1 MKIGIFGGTFN
12 PIHKGHIFTA
22 EHIIKNGLADKILF
36 MVAANPPHK
45 AYVDTDAIHRYN
57 MTKAALDGER
67 LIACD
72 YEIKKGGKSYTYKTL
87 TELTEIYKEDELYFI
102 LGADMFMNL
111 PTWYEADKL
120 RREFK
125 FILVD
130 RSEAF
135 NEPVFKEFAQKQI
148 EEFDM
153 KVEILEIRTPDIAST
168 DIREKIKKGLDVKD
182 LTEAEVEKY
191 ILENGLYTEETNKDI
206 IIETIRAKLS
216 EKRFK
221 HCENV
226 SKVAVELAKI
236 YGADEEKAYLAG
248 YAHDVAKEMTLEQMN
263 ELTLHL
269 DLDSHIR
276 SSKALLHAL
285 AGACYLKKTFN
296 ISEDVFNACFYHTM
310 GRENMSVLEKVIFMA
325 DYIEPSREFEG
336 IEEIRSLAY
345 EDIDASIV
353 KAIDSTLKYLMET
366 NKKIYYKTVL
376 TRNFYLKQ

>member
-1 MKIGIFGGTFN
+1 MKIGIFWVTFN
-12 PIHKGHIFTA
+12 PIHIGHIFTS
-22 EHIIKNGLADKILF
+22 EHIIKNGFADKILF

-45 AYVDTDAIHRYN
+45 AYVDTDAIHRFN

-72 YEIKKGGKSYTYKTL
+72 YEIEKGGKSYTYQTL
-87 TELTEIYKEDELYFI
+87 TELKNIYKDDELYFI

-120 RREFK
+120 RREFN

-135 NEPVFKEFAQKQI
+135 DEPVFKEFAKKQI
-148 EEFDM
+148 EEFNM
-153 KVEILEIRTPDIAST
+153 TVIKLEIKTPDISST
-168 DIREKIKKGLDVKD
+168 DIRERIKKGLDVKD
-182 LTEAEVEKY
+182 LTEAEVEEY
-191 ILENGLYTEETNKDI
+191 ILKNDLYTEETDKDVI
-206 IIETIRAKLS
+206 IDTIKSKLS

-226 SKVAVELAKI
+226 AKVAVDLAKI
-236 YGADEEKAYLAG
+236 YGADEDKAYLAG
-248 YAHDVAKEMTLEQMN
+248 YAHDIAKEMTLEQMN

-269 DLDSHIR
+269 ELDDHIR

-310 GRENMSVLEKVIFMA
+310 GRENMTALEKVIFMA

-336 IEEIRSLAY
+336 IEEIRELVY
-345 EDIDASIV
+345 KDIDTAIV
-353 KAIDSTLKYLMET
+353 KAIDSTLKYLIET
-366 NKKIYYKTVL
+366 NKKIYYKTVF